1 MTNACIQN
9 PVHHHPAAAWRL
21 VAHSKE
27 LGVDPALL
35 AQLAEVNGQLLLLQP
50 LELRAR
56 VMLLESALELQ
67 NAQAVLELALKHP
80 TLLTK

>member
-1 MTNACIQN
+1 M
-9 PVHHHPAAAWRL
+9 
-21 VAHSKE
+21 AHSKE
-27 LGVDPALL
+27 LGIDPALL

>member
-1 MTNACIQN
+1 M
-9 PVHHHPAAAWRL
+9 
-21 VAHSKE
+21 AHSKE
-27 LGVDPALL
+27 LGVDPATL
-35 AQLAEVNGQLLLLQP
+35 AHLAEVNGQLLLLQP

>member
-1 MTNACIQN
+1 M
-9 PVHHHPAAAWRL
+9 
-21 VAHSKE
+21 AHSKE

>member
-1 MTNACIQN
+1 M
-9 PVHHHPAAAWRL
+9 
-21 VAHSKE
+21 AHSKD

-35 AQLAEVNGQLLLLQP
+35 AQLAEENGQLLLLQP

>member
-1 MTNACIQN
+1 MH
-9 PVHHHPAAAWRL
+9 PKPGPPHPAAAWRL

-27 LGVDPALL
+27 LGIEPALL